1 MAASQRK
8 LGKVLVRIVLG
19 GVAGFA
25 LMKYGLGDG
34 LGQMLRAAGAGP
46 GAVSLAAFGL
56 VFALMGVFVGL
67 GAAVPALGARVLNV
81 GSREDI
87 DEQRAMLLGSAVSC
101 TVLGIGM
108 TLLALAGPAGPV
120 PSGLALSAFVFALVL
135 SAAIAVLQWPRY
147 DELWRSLTIE
157 GTAFGG
163 GMLAITLLVWS
174 ALAATGNAVLPDAA
188 GLIALVMGLTLL
200 GCFVAIGRRGM
211 LVQD

>member
-25 LMKYGLGDG
+25 LMKYGLGDR
-34 LGQMLRAAGAGP
+34 LGQLLRAAGAGP
-46 GAVSLAAFGL
+46 GAVSLAGFGL
-56 VFALMGVFVGL
+56 VFALMGAFVGL

-87 DEQRAMLLGSAVSC
+87 YDQRAMLLGSAVSC

-108 TLLALAGPAGPV
+108 TLLALASPAGPV

-135 SAAIAVLQWPRY
+135 TAAIAVLQWPRY

-188 GLIALVMGLTLL
+188 GLIALTMGLTLL
-200 GCFVAIGRRGM
+200 GCFAAIGRRGM
-211 LVQD
+211 LVQE